1 MIFKMEIQV
10 VKEVYELIVNI
21 MEIKK
26 YNYILFLKECI
37 YIYVSYMKML
47 MK

>member
-21 MEIKK
+21 MEINK
-26 YNYILFLKECI
+26 YNGIFFLKECI
-37 YIYVSYMKML
+37 YVNCIVVGKCW
-47 MK
+47 

>member
-21 MEIKK
+21 MEINKQGGGLVLQK
-26 YNYILFLKECI
+26 
-37 YIYVSYMKML
+37 
-47 MK
+47 

>member
-21 MEIKK
+21 MEINK
-26 YNYILFLKECI
+26 YNYCIFFLKECV
-37 YIYVSYMKML
+37 YVNCKVVG
-47 MK
+47 KC

>member
-21 MEIKK
+21 MEINK
-26 YNYILFLKECI
+26 YNCIFFLRECI
-37 YIYVSYMKML
+37 YVNCIVVGKC
-47 MK
+47 